1 MRLRLTWPLLLTL
14 TLMTAAFSTGSPVFL
29 TAGLLV
35 LTLTAACILG
45 VVMAASTLRVSSDVS
60 GRTVPR
66 GEQVMMKLTIT
77 HRGWI
82 PLAPMVIEVSDA
94 AQGDKPRLFH
104 GQTGRTFRL
113 ALPLRAAHVGVMR
126 PGVRCVE
133 LCDLLGVCT
142 VRKVPQSVGEELLVL
157 PQPFEVDP
165 LQYAAGESGSESM
178 ARAAEDVTS
187 PADVRSYQQGDPMK
201 KVHWKLSMRK
211 QELLVRRYD
220 EPVLP
225 DALVLMDCSQPPGET
240 PERVADVKDALLET
254 AASVMRQIRT
264 GQHGARL
271 PLPGAHPMELDK
283 AMGDQLLMEGL
294 ARVDFT
300 NPEQFE
306 RVLLLELRRVRTVG
320 CAVVITARLNGAMV
334 DVMAGMRRM
343 GPCVR
348 LYLIAFDPEDAA
360 VLPMIY
366 ELQEA
371 GVEVCYVTPMPV

>member
-1 MRLRLTWPLLLTL
+1 MKLRLTWPLLLTL

-35 LTLTAACILG
+35 FTLTAVSILS
-45 VVMAASTLRVSSDVS
+45 VALAAATLRVSYQIAD
-60 GRTVPR
+60 RTIRR
-66 GEQVMMKLTIT
+66 GDRVRLALNIT
-77 HRGWI
+77 HRSWI
-82 PLAPMVIEVSDA
+82 PIAPMALEVSEA
-94 AQGDKPRLFH
+94 GPGSVRRISQEN
-104 GQTGRTFRL
+104 TGRAFSFSL
-113 ALPLRAAHVGVMR
+113 SLNAAHVGVMR

-133 LCDLLGVCT
+133 LSDLLGVCT
-142 VRKVPQSVGEELLVL
+142 VRKVPQKVGEELLVL

-225 DALVLMDCSQPPGET
+225 DALVLMDCSQPPGEN

-254 AASVMRQIRT
+254 AASVMWQIRA

-283 AMGDQLLMEGL
+283 AMGDQLLLESL

-371 GVEVCYVTPMPV
+371 GVEVCYVTPMRV

>member
-1 MRLRLTWPLLLTL
+1 
-14 TLMTAAFSTGSPVFL
+14 
-29 TAGLLV
+29 
-35 LTLTAACILG
+35 
-45 VVMAASTLRVSSDVS
+45 
-60 GRTVPR
+60 
-66 GEQVMMKLTIT
+66 
-77 HRGWI
+77 
-82 PLAPMVIEVSDA
+82 
-94 AQGDKPRLFH
+94 
-104 GQTGRTFRL
+104 
-113 ALPLRAAHVGVMR
+113 
-126 PGVRCVE
+126 
-133 LCDLLGVCT
+133 
-142 VRKVPQSVGEELLVL
+142 
-157 PQPFEVDP
+157 
-165 LQYAAGESGSESM
+165 
-178 ARAAEDVTS
+178 
-187 PADVRSYQQGDPMK
+187 
-201 KVHWKLSMRK
+201 
-211 QELLVRRYD
+211 
-220 EPVLP
+220 
-225 DALVLMDCSQPPGET
+225 MDCSQPPGET